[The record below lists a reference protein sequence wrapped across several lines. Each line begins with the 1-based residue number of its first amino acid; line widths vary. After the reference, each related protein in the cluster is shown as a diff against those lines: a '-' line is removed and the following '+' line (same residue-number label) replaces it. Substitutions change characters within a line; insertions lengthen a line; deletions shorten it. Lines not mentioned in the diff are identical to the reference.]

1 MTEPSIKLGMAWG
14 SGGARGWAHV
24 GVLRAFEELEITIDI
39 EAGCSAGAL
48 VSAAR
53 RLGIWDEFLA
63 WGREIG
69 PIGALSQFAIR
80 LGAGG
85 FINPARAIETFRY
98 ADRKIEELTKPW
110 GAVATDLA
118 TGKELWL
125 TQGSVL
131 DAARASASIPMVL
144 QAAPV
149 IVDGVE
155 RWLIDGATSNPVPVS
170 LAQALGA
177 NRVIAVDLNSSAAT
191 LTRFDRPD
199 TREITVVEPKSQPP
213 NDGPLP
219 DAVVNLLRETR
230 DFVGRE
236 IAMAKAKSQAKP
248 HLFETAAAT
257 LDIVQ
262 IHLAQAL
269 AQIDIADVRITPN
282 LADLSPA
289 AFHQHAEIEERGYL
303 AAMAVRDQL
312 EALRDERHQ
321 ATSASGD
328 QQGGAP

>member
-1 MTEPSIKLGMAWG
+1 MTEPQIKLGMAWG

-24 GVLRAFEELEITIDI
+24 GVLRAFEELGIVVDI

-53 RLGIWDEFLA
+53 RLDVWEEFLA

-85 FINPARAIETFRY
+85 FINPDRALDTFRY
-98 ADRKIEELTKPW
+98 ADKNIEDLDKPW

-118 TGKELWL
+118 TGQEMWL

-149 IVDGVE
+149 ILDGEE
-155 RWLIDGATSNPVPVS
+155 RWMVDGATSNPVPVS

-177 NRVIAVDLNSSAAT
+177 NRVIAVDLNTSAAT

-199 TREITVVEPKSQPP
+199 TREITLVEPKASLP
-213 NDGPLP
+213 NASPLP
-219 DAVVNLLRETR
+219 DAVVNLLRDTR
-230 DFVGRE
+230 DYVERE

-262 IHLAQAL
+262 GHLAKAR
-269 AQIDIADVRITPN
+269 AQIDVANVRITPD
-282 LADLSPA
+282 LGDLSPA

-312 EALRDERHQ
+312 EALRDERV
-321 ATSASGD
+321 AARSLAND
-328 QQGGAP
+328 

>member
-1 MTEPSIKLGMAWG
+1 MTEPQIKLGMAWG

-24 GVLRAFEELEITIDI
+24 GVLRAFEELGLEVDI

-53 RLGIWDEFLA
+53 RLGIWEEFLA

-85 FINPARAIETFRY
+85 FINPDRAIETFRY
-98 ADRKIEELTKPW
+98 ADKSIEELEKPW

-118 TGKELWL
+118 TGQEVWL
-125 TQGSVL
+125 TKGSVL

-149 IVDGVE
+149 TVDGIE
-155 RWLIDGATSNPVPVS
+155 RWMIDGATSNPVPVS
-170 LAQALGA
+170 LAHALGA
-177 NRVIAVDLNSSAAT
+177 DRVIAVDLNTLAAT
-191 LTRFDRPD
+191 LSRFDRPD
-199 TREITVVEPKSQPP
+199 TREITVVEPKPQPP
-213 NDGPLP
+213 NESPLP

-230 DFVGRE
+230 DYVGRE

-262 IHLAQAL
+262 VHLAEAR
-269 AQIDIADVRITPN
+269 ARIDVADVRIKPD
-282 LADLSPA
+282 LSDLSPA

-303 AAMAVRDQL
+303 AAMDVRDQL
-312 EALRDERHQ
+312 VALREERD
-321 ATSASGD
+321 AAR
-328 QQGGAP
+328 